1 MQAAKPMPRAST
13 GKPLLCWSCEVFCA
27 LPVDEVGGVWLVLES
42 CVAAAVTVAVVPCVA
57 LAVAVDV
64 EVGDDDRVAV
74 EVGEVVDAGEAVE
87 VAEAFGVGEGVGEGV
102 EVLVEVGEGVEV
114 VVGVGVLVVVEVGE
128 GVVVVVVV
136 GVAVEVVEAVG
147 DGVFVVVG
155 VEVSLGDRL
164 PRVADVVYEA
174 EGAARARE
182 LLRTASNPAS
192 ENMSNV
198 IESTPAKAHVAFS
211 LLRIQ
216 KFNRRVLYEP
226 ASRLFFIFASFDR
239 HDSNSQGSMCHWRD
253 SGLSSPCC
261 PGTANK
267 PI

>member
-1 MQAAKPMPRAST
+1 
-13 GKPLLCWSCEVFCA
+13 
-27 LPVDEVGGVWLVLES
+27 
-42 CVAAAVTVAVVPCVA
+42 VA

-102 EVLVEVGEGVEV
+102 EVVVEVGEGVEV

-164 PRVADVVYEA
+164 PRVADVVYETD
-174 EGAARARE
+174 GAARARE

-192 ENMSNV
+192 ENKNNV

-211 LLRIQ
+211 LLHIQ

-239 HDSNSQGSMCHWRD
+239 LDSNSQGSILECEPATHFVLRFASAGSQGRLILFRPATYLEM
-253 SGLSSPCC
+253 GLACNGSP
-261 PGTANK
+261 NRS
-267 PI
+267 

>member
-57 LAVAVDV
+57 PAVAVDV

-87 VAEAFGVGEGVGEGV
+87 VAEAFGVGEG
-102 EVLVEVGEGVEV
+102 VGEGVEV

-155 VEVSLGDRL
+155 VEVDRL
-164 PRVADVVYEA
+164 PRVADVVYET

-226 ASRLFFIFASFDR
+226 ASRLFFIFVSFDKL
-239 HDSNSQGSMCHWRD
+239 DSNSQGSILECEPATCLEM
-253 SGLSSPCC
+253 GLTCNGSP
-261 PGTANK
+261 NRS
-267 PI
+267 

>member
-1 MQAAKPMPRAST
+1 
-13 GKPLLCWSCEVFCA
+13 
-27 LPVDEVGGVWLVLES
+27 
-42 CVAAAVTVAVVPCVA
+42 VA
-57 LAVAVDV
+57 LAVAVAV

-74 EVGEVVDAGEAVE
+74 EVGELVAAGEAVE

-147 DGVFVVVG
+147 DDVVVVVVEVVEAVGDDVFVVVG
-155 VEVSLGDRL
+155 VEVDRL

-192 ENMSNV
+192 ENKSNV

-226 ASRLFFIFASFDR
+226 ASRLFFIFASFDKL
-239 HDSNSQGSMCHWRD
+239 DSNSQGRVILFRPATDCV
-253 SGLSSPCC
+253 LASPSRSER
-261 PGTANK
+261 
-267 PI
+267 

>member
-1 MQAAKPMPRAST
+1 M
-13 GKPLLCWSCEVFCA
+13 
-27 LPVDEVGGVWLVLES
+27 
-42 CVAAAVTVAVVPCVA
+42 PCVA
-57 LAVAVDV
+57 LAVAVDE

-87 VAEAFGVGEGVGEGV
+87 VGEAFGVGEEV
-102 EVLVEVGEGVEV
+102 EVGVEVGEGVEV
-114 VVGVGVLVVVEVGE
+114 VVGVGVLVGVEVGE
-128 GVVVVVVV
+128 GVEVAVGVGDGVVVVV

-155 VEVSLGDRL
+155 VEVSSLGDRL

-192 ENMSNV
+192 ENKSNV
-198 IESTPAKAHVAFS
+198 IESTPAKAHVAVS
-211 LLRIQ
+211 LLHIQ

-239 HDSNSQGSMCHWRD
+239 LDSD
-253 SGLSSPCC
+253 S
-261 PGTANK
+261 
-267 PI
+267 

>member
-1 MQAAKPMPRAST
+1 M
-13 GKPLLCWSCEVFCA
+13 
-27 LPVDEVGGVWLVLES
+27 
-42 CVAAAVTVAVVPCVA
+42 A
-57 LAVAVDV
+57 LAVAVAV

-74 EVGEVVDAGEAVE
+74 EVGELVAAGEAVE

-147 DGVFVVVG
+147 DDVVVVVVEVVEAVGDDVFVVVG
-155 VEVSLGDRL
+155 VEVDRL

-192 ENMSNV
+192 ENKSNV

-226 ASRLFFIFASFDR
+226 ASRLFFIFTSFDKL
-239 HDSNSQGSMCHWRD
+239 DSNSQGSMCHWRD
-253 SGLSSPCC
+253 GGLSSPCC

>member
-1 MQAAKPMPRAST
+1 M
-13 GKPLLCWSCEVFCA
+13 
-27 LPVDEVGGVWLVLES
+27 
-42 CVAAAVTVAVVPCVA
+42 A
-57 LAVAVDV
+57 LAVAVAV

-74 EVGEVVDAGEAVE
+74 EVGELVAAGEAVE

-136 GVAVEVVEAVG
+136 GVAVEVVEALGDDVVVVVVEVVEAVG
-147 DGVFVVVG
+147 DDVFVVVG
-155 VEVSLGDRL
+155 VEVDRL

-192 ENMSNV
+192 ENKSNV

-226 ASRLFFIFASFDR
+226 ASRLFFIFTSFDKL
-239 HDSNSQGSMCHWRD
+239 DSNSQGSMCHWRD
-253 SGLSSPCC
+253 GGLSSPCC

>member
-1 MQAAKPMPRAST
+1 M
-13 GKPLLCWSCEVFCA
+13 
-27 LPVDEVGGVWLVLES
+27 
-42 CVAAAVTVAVVPCVA
+42 PCVA
-57 LAVAVDV
+57 LAVAVAV
-64 EVGDDDRVAV
+64 EVGDDDGVAV
-74 EVGEVVDAGEAVE
+74 EVGELVAAGEAVE

-114 VVGVGVLVVVEVGE
+114 VVGVGVLVVVEVGVL
-128 GVVVVVVV
+128 VVVVVVV

-147 DGVFVVVG
+147 DDVSVVVA
-155 VEVSLGDRL
+155 VEVDRL

-192 ENMSNV
+192 ENKSNV

-226 ASRLFFIFASFDR
+226 ASRLFFIFASFDKL
-239 HDSNSQGSMCHWRD
+239 DSNSQGRVILFRPATDCV
-253 SGLSSPCC
+253 LASPSRSER
-261 PGTANK
+261 
-267 PI
+267 

>member
-1 MQAAKPMPRAST
+1 M
-13 GKPLLCWSCEVFCA
+13 
-27 LPVDEVGGVWLVLES
+27 
-42 CVAAAVTVAVVPCVA
+42 A

-64 EVGDDDRVAV
+64 DVGDDDRVAV

-136 GVAVEVVEAVG
+136 VVGVAVEVVEAVG
-147 DGVFVVVG
+147 DSVFVVVG
-155 VEVSLGDRL
+155 VRASLGDEL
-164 PRVADVVYEA
+164 PNVADVVYEA

-182 LLRTASNPAS
+182 LLRTTSNPAS
-192 ENMSNV
+192 ENKSNV
-198 IESTPAKAHVAFS
+198 IESTPAKAHVAVS
-211 LLRIQ
+211 LLHIQ

-239 HDSNSQGSMCHWRD
+239 LDSNSQGITRYWRD
-253 SGLSSPCC
+253 GGLSSPCC

>member
-1 MQAAKPMPRAST
+1 M
-13 GKPLLCWSCEVFCA
+13 
-27 LPVDEVGGVWLVLES
+27 
-42 CVAAAVTVAVVPCVA
+42 PCVA
-57 LAVAVDV
+57 LAVAIAV

-87 VAEAFGVGEGVGEGV
+87 VAEAFGVGEEVGEGV
-102 EVLVEVGEGVEV
+102 EVLVVVGEGVEVVVEVGEGVEV
-114 VVGVGVLVVVEVGE
+114 VVGVGELVVVEVGE

-147 DGVFVVVG
+147 DDVVVVVG
-155 VEVSLGDRL
+155 VEVDRL

-192 ENMSNV
+192 ENKSNV
-198 IESTPAKAHVAFS
+198 IESAPAKAHVAFS

-216 KFNRRVLYEP
+216 NLNRRVLYEP

-239 HDSNSQGSMCHWRD
+239 YDSNSQGRLIFFRPATDCV
-253 SGLSSPCC
+253 LASPSRS
-261 PGTANK
+261 AR
-267 PI
+267 

>member
-1 MQAAKPMPRAST
+1 
-13 GKPLLCWSCEVFCA
+13 
-27 LPVDEVGGVWLVLES
+27 
-42 CVAAAVTVAVVPCVA
+42 VA

-64 EVGDDDRVAV
+64 DVGDDDRVAV

-128 GVVVVVVV
+128 GVEVAVGVGVLVVVVVVV

-147 DGVFVVVG
+147 DSVFVVVG
-155 VEVSLGDRL
+155 VRASLGDEL
-164 PRVADVVYEA
+164 PNVADVVYEA

-182 LLRTASNPAS
+182 LLRTTSNPAS
-192 ENMSNV
+192 ENKSNV
-198 IESTPAKAHVAFS
+198 IESTPAKAHVAVS
-211 LLRIQ
+211 LLHIQ

-239 HDSNSQGSMCHWRD
+239 LDSNSQGITRYWRD
-253 SGLSSPCC
+253 GGLSSPCC

>member
-1 MQAAKPMPRAST
+1 
-13 GKPLLCWSCEVFCA
+13 
-27 LPVDEVGGVWLVLES
+27 
-42 CVAAAVTVAVVPCVA
+42 VPCVA

-87 VAEAFGVGEGVGEGV
+87 VAEAFGVGEEV
-102 EVLVEVGEGVEV
+102 EVGVEVGEGVEV
-114 VVGVGVLVVVEVGE
+114 VVGVGVLVGVEVAV
-128 GVVVVVVV
+128 GVGDGVVVVV
-136 GVAVEVVEAVG
+136 GVAVEVVEAVE
-147 DGVFVVVG
+147 DGVLVVVG
-155 VEVSLGDRL
+155 VGVSLGDRL

-182 LLRTASNPAS
+182 PSRTASNPAS
-192 ENMSNV
+192 ENKSNV
-198 IESTPAKAHVAFS
+198 IESTPAKAHVAVS
-211 LLRIQ
+211 LLHIQ

-239 HDSNSQGSMCHWRD
+239 LDSDSQGITRHRRD
-253 SGLSSPCC
+253 GGLSSPCC

>member
-1 MQAAKPMPRAST
+1 M
-13 GKPLLCWSCEVFCA
+13 
-27 LPVDEVGGVWLVLES
+27 
-42 CVAAAVTVAVVPCVA
+42 PCVA

-64 EVGDDDRVAV
+64 DVGDDDRVAV

-87 VAEAFGVGEGVGEGV
+87 VAEAFGVGEGVEVGV
-102 EVLVEVGEGVEV
+102 EVLVEVGEGVGVVVGVGEGVEV
-114 VVGVGVLVVVEVGE
+114 VVGVGVLVVVEVGVL
-128 GVVVVVVV
+128 VVVVVVV

-147 DGVFVVVG
+147 DDVVVVVVVVVVVRVAVEVVEAVGDDVVVVVG
-155 VEVSLGDRL
+155 VEVDRL

-192 ENMSNV
+192 ENKSNV
-198 IESTPAKAHVAFS
+198 IESTPAKAHVEFS
-211 LLRIQ
+211 LLHIQ

-239 HDSNSQGSMCHWRD
+239 LDSNSQGITRYWRD
-253 SGLSSPCC
+253 GGLSSPCC

>member
-1 MQAAKPMPRAST
+1 
-13 GKPLLCWSCEVFCA
+13 
-27 LPVDEVGGVWLVLES
+27 
-42 CVAAAVTVAVVPCVA
+42 VPCVV

-102 EVLVEVGEGVEV
+102 EVLVGVGVLVVVEVGEGVEV

-136 GVAVEVVEAVG
+136 GVAVEVLEAVGDEVVVVVVGVAVEVVEAVG
-147 DGVFVVVG
+147 DEVVVVVG
-155 VEVSLGDRL
+155 VEVDRL

-192 ENMSNV
+192 ENKSNV

-226 ASRLFFIFASFDR
+226 ASRLFFIFVSFDKL
-239 HDSNSQGSMCHWRD
+239 DSNSQGSILECEPATCLAM
-253 SGLSSPCC
+253 GLACNGSP
-261 PGTANK
+261 NRS
-267 PI
+267 

>member
-1 MQAAKPMPRAST
+1 
-13 GKPLLCWSCEVFCA
+13 
-27 LPVDEVGGVWLVLES
+27 
-42 CVAAAVTVAVVPCVA
+42 VA
-57 LAVAVDV
+57 LAVAVAM

-87 VAEAFGVGEGVGEGV
+87 VAEAFGVGV
-102 EVLVEVGEGVEV
+102 EVEVGVEVGEGVEV

-128 GVVVVVVV
+128 GVEVVVEVGVLVVVEVGVLVVVVVVV

-147 DGVFVVVG
+147 DDVVVVVG
-155 VEVSLGDRL
+155 VEVDKLLRI
-164 PRVADVVYEA
+164 ADVVYEA

-182 LLRTASNPAS
+182 LLKTASNPAS
-192 ENMSNV
+192 ENKSNV

-226 ASRLFFIFASFDR
+226 ASRLSFIFASFDKL
-239 HDSNSQGSMCHWRD
+239 DSNSQGRVIFFRPATYLEM
-253 SGLSSPCC
+253 GLACNGPPDRS
-261 PGTANK
+261 
-267 PI
+267 

>member
-1 MQAAKPMPRAST
+1 M
-13 GKPLLCWSCEVFCA
+13 
-27 LPVDEVGGVWLVLES
+27 
-42 CVAAAVTVAVVPCVA
+42 PCVA

-74 EVGEVVDAGEAVE
+74 EVGEAVE

-102 EVLVEVGEGVEV
+102 EVVVEVGEGVEV

-226 ASRLFFIFASFDR
+226 ASRLFFIFASFDKL
-239 HDSNSQGSMCHWRD
+239 DSNSQGSMCHWRD
-253 SGLSSPCC
+253 GGLSSPCC

>member
-1 MQAAKPMPRAST
+1 M
-13 GKPLLCWSCEVFCA
+13 
-27 LPVDEVGGVWLVLES
+27 
-42 CVAAAVTVAVVPCVA
+42 
-57 LAVAVDV
+57 
-64 EVGDDDRVAV
+64 EVGDDDGVAV

-87 VAEAFGVGEGVGEGV
+87 VAEAFGVGEGVEVGV

-128 GVVVVVVV
+128 GVEVVVGVGVLVVVVVVV

-147 DGVFVVVG
+147 DDVVVVVG
-155 VEVSLGDRL
+155 VEVDRL

-192 ENMSNV
+192 ENKSNV
-198 IESTPAKAHVAFS
+198 IESTPAKAHVAVS
-211 LLRIQ
+211 LLHIQ

-226 ASRLFFIFASFDR
+226 ASRLFFIFASFDKL
-239 HDSNSQGSMCHWRD
+239 DSNSQGSMCHWRD
-253 SGLSSPCC
+253 GGLSSPCC

>member
-1 MQAAKPMPRAST
+1 
-13 GKPLLCWSCEVFCA
+13 
-27 LPVDEVGGVWLVLES
+27 
-42 CVAAAVTVAVVPCVA
+42 VPCVA

-87 VAEAFGVGEGVGEGV
+87 VGEAFGVGEEV
-102 EVLVEVGEGVEV
+102 EVGVEVGEGVEV

-128 GVVVVVVV
+128 GVEVAVGVVVVV

-155 VEVSLGDRL
+155 VEVSLWDEL
-164 PRVADVVYEA
+164 PNVADVVYEA

-182 LLRTASNPAS
+182 LLRTASNAAS
-192 ENMSNV
+192 ENKSNV
-198 IESTPAKAHVAFS
+198 IESTPAKAHVAVS
-211 LLRIQ
+211 LLHIQ

-239 HDSNSQGSMCHWRD
+239 LDSDSQGITRHRRD
-253 SGLSSPCC
+253 GGLSSPCC

>member
-1 MQAAKPMPRAST
+1 M
-13 GKPLLCWSCEVFCA
+13 
-27 LPVDEVGGVWLVLES
+27 
-42 CVAAAVTVAVVPCVA
+42 PCVA
-57 LAVAVDV
+57 LAVAVAV

-74 EVGEVVDAGEAVE
+74 EVGELVAAGEAVE

-147 DGVFVVVG
+147 DDVVVVVVEVVEAVGDDVFVVVG
-155 VEVSLGDRL
+155 VEVDRL

-192 ENMSNV
+192 ENKSNV

-226 ASRLFFIFASFDR
+226 ASRLFFIFTSFDKL
-239 HDSNSQGSMCHWRD
+239 DSNSQGSMCHWRD
-253 SGLSSPCC
+253 GGLSSPCC

>member
-1 MQAAKPMPRAST
+1 
-13 GKPLLCWSCEVFCA
+13 
-27 LPVDEVGGVWLVLES
+27 
-42 CVAAAVTVAVVPCVA
+42 VA
-57 LAVAVDV
+57 LAVAVDE

-87 VAEAFGVGEGVGEGV
+87 VGETFGVGEEV
-102 EVLVEVGEGVEV
+102 EVGVDVGEGVEV
-114 VVGVGVLVVVEVGE
+114 VVGVGVLVVVEVGD
-128 GVVVVVVV
+128 GVEVAVGVGDGVVVVV

-155 VEVSLGDRL
+155 VEVSLGDEL
-164 PRVADVVYEA
+164 PNVADVVYEA

-192 ENMSNV
+192 ENKSNV
-198 IESTPAKAHVAFS
+198 IESTPAKAHVAVS
-211 LLRIQ
+211 LLHIQ

-239 HDSNSQGSMCHWRD
+239 LDSDSQGITRHRRD
-253 SGLSSPCC
+253 GGLSSPCC

>member
-1 MQAAKPMPRAST
+1 
-13 GKPLLCWSCEVFCA
+13 
-27 LPVDEVGGVWLVLES
+27 
-42 CVAAAVTVAVVPCVA
+42 VPCVT

-87 VAEAFGVGEGVGEGV
+87 VAEAFGVGEEVEVGV
-102 EVLVEVGEGVEV
+102 EVVVEVGEGVEV

-128 GVVVVVVV
+128 GVEVAVGVGDGVVVVV

-147 DGVFVVVG
+147 DGVLVVVWVG
-155 VEVSLGDRL
+155 VFLGDRL

-192 ENMSNV
+192 ENKSNV

-211 LLRIQ
+211 LLHIQ

-239 HDSNSQGSMCHWRD
+239 HDSNSQGSILECEPATHFVLRFASAGSQGRLILFRPATD
-253 SGLSSPCC
+253 CVLASPSRSER
-261 PGTANK
+261 
-267 PI
+267 

>member
-1 MQAAKPMPRAST
+1 M
-13 GKPLLCWSCEVFCA
+13 
-27 LPVDEVGGVWLVLES
+27 
-42 CVAAAVTVAVVPCVA
+42 PCVA

-64 EVGDDDRVAV
+64 DVGDDDRVAV

-102 EVLVEVGEGVEV
+102 EV

-128 GVVVVVVV
+128 GVEVAVGVGVLVVVVVVV

-147 DGVFVVVG
+147 DSVFVVVG
-155 VEVSLGDRL
+155 VRASLGDEL
-164 PRVADVVYEA
+164 PNVADVVYEA

-182 LLRTASNPAS
+182 LLRTTSNPAS
-192 ENMSNV
+192 ENKSNV
-198 IESTPAKAHVAFS
+198 IESTPAKAHVAVS
-211 LLRIQ
+211 LLHIQ

-239 HDSNSQGSMCHWRD
+239 LDSNSQGITRYWRD
-253 SGLSSPCC
+253 GGLSSPCC

>member
-1 MQAAKPMPRAST
+1 M
-13 GKPLLCWSCEVFCA
+13 
-27 LPVDEVGGVWLVLES
+27 
-42 CVAAAVTVAVVPCVA
+42 PCVA
-57 LAVAVDV
+57 MAVAVDM
-64 EVGDDDRVAV
+64 EVGDDDGVAV

-136 GVAVEVVEAVG
+136 VVGVAVEVVEAVG
-147 DGVFVVVG
+147 DGVFVVV
-155 VEVSLGDRL
+155 EVDVTSLGDRL

-182 LLRTASNPAS
+182 LLRTPSNPAS
-192 ENMSNV
+192 ENKSNV
-198 IESTPAKAHVAFS
+198 IESTPAKAHVAVS
-211 LLRIQ
+211 LLHIQ

-239 HDSNSQGSMCHWRD
+239 HNSNSQGITCHWRD

>member
-1 MQAAKPMPRAST
+1 M
-13 GKPLLCWSCEVFCA
+13 
-27 LPVDEVGGVWLVLES
+27 
-42 CVAAAVTVAVVPCVA
+42 
-57 LAVAVDV
+57 AVAVDM
-64 EVGDDDRVAV
+64 EVGDDDGVAV

-114 VVGVGVLVVVEVGE
+114 VVGVGVLVVVEVGVL
-128 GVVVVVVV
+128 VVVVVVV

-147 DGVFVVVG
+147 DDVSVVVA
-155 VEVSLGDRL
+155 VEVDRL

-192 ENMSNV
+192 ENKSNV

-226 ASRLFFIFASFDR
+226 ASRLFFIFTSFDKL
-239 HDSNSQGSMCHWRD
+239 DSNSQGSMCHWRD
-253 SGLSSPCC
+253 GGLSSPCC
-261 PGTANK
+261 PGKANK

>member
-1 MQAAKPMPRAST
+1 M
-13 GKPLLCWSCEVFCA
+13 
-27 LPVDEVGGVWLVLES
+27 
-42 CVAAAVTVAVVPCVA
+42 PCVA
-57 LAVAVDV
+57 LAVAVAV
-64 EVGDDDRVAV
+64 EVGDDDGVAV
-74 EVGEVVDAGEAVE
+74 EVGELVAAGEAVE

-102 EVLVEVGEGVEV
+102 EVLVEVGEGVEVVVEVGEGVEV

-147 DGVFVVVG
+147 DDVVVVVVEVVEAVGDDVFVVVG
-155 VEVSLGDRL
+155 VEVDRL

-192 ENMSNV
+192 ENKSNV

-226 ASRLFFIFASFDR
+226 AFRLFFIFTSFDKL
-239 HDSNSQGSMCHWRD
+239 DSNSQGSMCHWRD
-253 SGLSSPCC
+253 GGLSSPCC

>member
-1 MQAAKPMPRAST
+1 
-13 GKPLLCWSCEVFCA
+13 
-27 LPVDEVGGVWLVLES
+27 
-42 CVAAAVTVAVVPCVA
+42 VPCVA

-64 EVGDDDRVAV
+64 DVGDDDRVAV

-114 VVGVGVLVVVEVGE
+114 VVGVGVLVVV
-128 GVVVVVVV
+128 VVVV

-147 DGVFVVVG
+147 DSVFVVVG
-155 VEVSLGDRL
+155 VEVTSLGDRL
-164 PRVADVVYEA
+164 PCVADVVYEA

-182 LLRTASNPAS
+182 LLRTPSNPAS
-192 ENMSNV
+192 ENKSNV
-198 IESTPAKAHVAFS
+198 IESTPAKAHVAVS
-211 LLRIQ
+211 LLHIQ

-239 HDSNSQGSMCHWRD
+239 HNSNSQGITCHWRD

>member
-1 MQAAKPMPRAST
+1 
-13 GKPLLCWSCEVFCA
+13 
-27 LPVDEVGGVWLVLES
+27 
-42 CVAAAVTVAVVPCVA
+42 VPGVA

-87 VAEAFGVGEGVGEGV
+87 VGEAFGVGEEV
-102 EVLVEVGEGVEV
+102 EVGVEV
-114 VVGVGVLVVVEVGE
+114 VVEVGVGVLVVVEVGE
-128 GVVVVVVV
+128 GVEVAVGVGDGVVVVV

-155 VEVSLGDRL
+155 VEVSLGDEL
-164 PRVADVVYEA
+164 PNVADVVYEA
-174 EGAARARE
+174 KGAARARE

-192 ENMSNV
+192 ENKSNV
-198 IESTPAKAHVAFS
+198 IENTPAKAHVAVS
-211 LLRIQ
+211 LLHIQ

-239 HDSNSQGSMCHWRD
+239 LDSDTQGITRHRRD
-253 SGLSSPCC
+253 GGLSSPCC